1 MRPLVP
7 PKSGSLNTTKE
18 RQELQPAYQR
28 IKCAVEWQRA
38 SNQVECQSLRKKTTA
53 REAEKKSRDEKLEIG
68 KQKQIPSHEKLASR
82 SRDTHFKEPASDICM
97 SPANSSRAACLGL
110 NRRKPMPGH
119 L

>member
-1 MRPLVP
+1 MATSIESSRVP
-7 PKSGSLNTTKE
+7 VAKKE
-18 RQELQPAYQR
+18 DDGPRGG
-28 IKCAVEWQRA
+28 
-38 SNQVECQSLRKKTTA
+38 
-53 REAEKKSRDEKLEIG
+53 KKSRDEKLEIG

-97 SPANSSRAACLGL
+97 SPANSSRAACLSL